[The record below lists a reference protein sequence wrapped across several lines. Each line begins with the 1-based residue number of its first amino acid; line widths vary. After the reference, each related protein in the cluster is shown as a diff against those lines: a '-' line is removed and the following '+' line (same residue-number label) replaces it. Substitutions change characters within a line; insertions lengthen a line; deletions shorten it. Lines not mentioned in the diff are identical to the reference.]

1 MCGSAPLSASPTP
14 LARCPGT
21 SPQWPRI
28 LLARRVLFALA
39 AGGSTL
45 PVFELRRALHE
56 ALASPAPFAVTYALL
71 DGHVGDEAWRRTS
84 TARRVRVRRK
94 RGGGRVT
101 CEVEARAAAGP
112 FSLSSWRSC
121 DAIEELPPPSP
132 LLAKLIVLEAYPILP
147 GEWSEVHCYGP

>member
-1 MCGSAPLSASPTP
+1 MCGSAPLNASPTP
-14 LARCPGT
+14 LARSPEPGPPLAARPACPT
-21 SPQWPRI
+21 RAS
-28 LLARRVLFALA
+28 ALA

-84 TARRVRVRRK
+84 TARRVRVQRK

-132 LLAKLIVLEAYPILP
+132 LLAKLILLEAYPILP